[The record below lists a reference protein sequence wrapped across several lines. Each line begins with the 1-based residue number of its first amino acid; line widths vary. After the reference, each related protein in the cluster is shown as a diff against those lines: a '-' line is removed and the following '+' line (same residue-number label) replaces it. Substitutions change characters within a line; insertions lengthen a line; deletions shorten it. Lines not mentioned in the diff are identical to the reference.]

1 MHRDEIRAL
10 LREQMP
16 GATPDDAEVS
26 RMKSTLSLLKVLP
39 EFDPSPD
46 LWRRIESRL
55 ETPSPARVHGFKFW
69 LRAAAAA
76 SILAAAV
83 SFAVAVNTT
92 RTGALPVVVETGK
105 ALSSWSERYTAEQFT
120 TLLIPDVGTLKLNK
134 NATLRFENPRALV
147 LESGQVF
154 ADILPS
160 GKGFEIRS
168 GDSTVRVKGT
178 RFGVTAP
185 STVYVVE
192 GAVEVK
198 SPRGR
203 LNLGPQQAA
212 VESRLTEIGAE
223 DHLRW
228 LQQYERPAVRLKLD
242 PRDQTAITPG
252 APLKWHLIL
261 ETDALAPL
269 TLGKPRDVS
278 QFFSLI
284 VNGAARPLDAGRV
297 TVKQARGGS
306 NGLVRLD
313 VSHPCVLECAVD
325 PGLFLEKGR
334 MNVRAVFTSG
344 NPASEAHWE
353 GTVLSQPVS
362 VEVR

>member
-1 MHRDEIRAL
+1 M
-10 LREQMP
+10 Q
-16 GATPDDAEVS
+16 
-26 RMKSTLSLLKVLP
+26 STLSLLKALP
-39 EFDPSPD
+39 EIEPSAD
-46 LWRRIESRL
+46 LWKKIEARL
-55 ETPSPARVHGFKFW
+55 ETPLSAPTAPVGKVHHFKFW

-76 SILAAAV
+76 SILAAAL
-83 SFAVAVNTT
+83 SFAVVANTP

-105 ALSSWSERYTAEQFT
+105 AITSERYTATQFT
-120 TLLIPDVGTLKLNK
+120 TLRIPDVGTLKLNK
-134 NATLRFENPRALV
+134 NATLRFESPRALV
-147 LESGQVF
+147 LESGELF
-154 ADILPS
+154 ADIIPS
-160 GKGFEIRS
+160 GKGFQIRS

-198 SPRGR
+198 SPRGN
-203 LNLGPQQAA
+203 LNLGPQQAS
-212 VESRLTEIGAE
+212 VESRLTVIGAG
-223 DHLRW
+223 DLLRW

-242 PRDQTAITPG
+242 PRDQTTITPG

-284 VNGAARPLDAGRV
+284 INGHARPLDAARV
-297 TVKQARGGS
+297 TVKEAKGGA

-313 VSHPCVLECAVD
+313 VTHPCILECAVD
-325 PGLFLEKGR
+325 PALFVEKGR
-334 MNVRAVFTSG
+334 VNVRAVITSG
-344 NPASEAHWE
+344 NPASETHWE
-353 GTVLSQPVS
+353 GTVRSQS
-362 VEVR
+362 LTVEVR

>member
-1 MHRDEIRAL
+1 M
-10 LREQMP
+10 Q
-16 GATPDDAEVS
+16 
-26 RMKSTLSLLKVLP
+26 STLSLLKALP
-39 EFDPSPD
+39 EIEPSAD
-46 LWRRIESRL
+46 LWKKIEARL
-55 ETPSPARVHGFKFW
+55 ETPVSAPVGKVHHFKFW

-76 SILAAAV
+76 SILAAAL
-83 SFAVAVNTT
+83 SFAVVANTT
-92 RTGALPVVVETGK
+92 RTGALPVVDETGK
-105 ALSSWSERYTAEQFT
+105 AITSERYTATQFT
-120 TLLIPDVGTLKLNK
+120 TLVIPNVGILKLNK
-134 NATLRFENPRALV
+134 NATLRFESPRSLV
-147 LESGQVF
+147 LESGELF
-154 ADILPS
+154 ADIIPS
-160 GKGFEIRS
+160 GKGFQIRS

-198 SPRGR
+198 SPRGY
-203 LNLGPQQAA
+203 LNLGPQQAS
-212 VESRLTEIGAE
+212 VESRLTEIGAG

-242 PRDQTAITPG
+242 PRDQTTITPG

-284 VNGAARPLDAGRV
+284 INGHARPLDAARV
-297 TVKQARGGS
+297 TVKEAKGGA

-313 VSHPCVLECAVD
+313 VTHPCILECAVD
-325 PGLFLEKGR
+325 PALFVEKGR
-334 MNVRAVFTSG
+334 VNVRAVITSG

-353 GTVLSQPVS
+353 GTVLSQSVS

>member
-1 MHRDEIRAL
+1 M
-10 LREQMP
+10 Q
-16 GATPDDAEVS
+16 
-26 RMKSTLSLLKVLP
+26 STLSLLKALP
-39 EFDPSPD
+39 EIDPSPD
-46 LWRRIESRL
+46 LWKKIECRL
-55 ETPSPARVHGFKFW
+55 ETPVSAPVGKVHHFKFW

-76 SILAAAV
+76 SILAAAL
-83 SFAVAVNTT
+83 SFAVVTNAT

-105 ALSSWSERYTAEQFT
+105 AITSERYTATQFT

-134 NATLRFENPRALV
+134 NATLRFESPRALV
-147 LESGQVF
+147 LESGELF
-154 ADILPS
+154 ADIIPS
-160 GKGFEIRS
+160 GQGFQIRS

-198 SPRGR
+198 SPRGN
-203 LNLGPQQAA
+203 LNLGPQQAS
-212 VESRLTEIGAE
+212 VESRLTEIGAG

-242 PRDQTAITPG
+242 PRDQTTVTPG

-284 VNGAARPLDAGRV
+284 INGHARPLDAARV
-297 TVKQARGGS
+297 TVKEAKGGA

-313 VSHPCVLECAVD
+313 VTHPCILECAVD
-325 PGLFLEKGR
+325 PALFVEKGR
-334 MNVRAVFTSG
+334 VNVRAVITSG
-344 NPASEAHWE
+344 NPASESHWE
-353 GTVLSQPVS
+353 GTVLSQTLT

>member
-1 MHRDEIRAL
+1 M
-10 LREQMP
+10 Q
-16 GATPDDAEVS
+16 
-26 RMKSTLSLLKVLP
+26 STLSLLKALP
-39 EFDPSPD
+39 EIEPSAD
-46 LWRRIESRL
+46 LWKNIESRL
-55 ETPSPARVHGFKFW
+55 ETPVTVPAGRIHSFRFW

-76 SILAAAV
+76 SILAAAL
-83 SFAVAVNTT
+83 SFAVVAKST

-105 ALSSWSERYTAEQFT
+105 AISSWSERYTAEQFT

-147 LESGQVF
+147 LESGEIF
-154 ADILPS
+154 ADIIPS
-160 GKGFEIRS
+160 GQGFEIRS

-212 VESRLTEIGAE
+212 VESRLTDIGAG

-242 PRDQTAITPG
+242 PRDQTTVTPG

-269 TLGKPRDVS
+269 TLGNPRDVS

-284 VNGAARPLDAGRV
+284 INGHARPLDASRV
-297 TVKQARGGS
+297 SVKEAKAGA

-313 VSHPCVLECAVD
+313 VTHPCILECAVD
-325 PGLFLEKGR
+325 PALFFSGLVEKGR
-334 MNVRAVFTSG
+334 VNVRAVITSG
-344 NPASEAHWE
+344 NPASETHWE
-353 GTVLSQPVS
+353 GTVLSQSLS

>member
-1 MHRDEIRAL
+1 M
-10 LREQMP
+10 Q
-16 GATPDDAEVS
+16 
-26 RMKSTLSLLKVLP
+26 STLSLLKALP
-39 EFDPSPD
+39 EIDPSPD
-46 LWRRIESRL
+46 LWKKIECRL
-55 ETPSPARVHGFKFW
+55 ETPVSAPVGKVHHFKFW

-76 SILAAAV
+76 SILAAAL
-83 SFAVAVNTT
+83 SFAVVTNAT

-105 ALSSWSERYTAEQFT
+105 AITSERYTATQFT

-134 NATLRFENPRALV
+134 NATLRFESPRALV
-147 LESGQVF
+147 LESGELF
-154 ADILPS
+154 ADIIPS
-160 GKGFEIRS
+160 GQGFQIRS

-198 SPRGR
+198 SPRGN
-203 LNLGPQQAA
+203 LNLGPQQAS
-212 VESRLTEIGAE
+212 VESRLTEIGAG

-242 PRDQTAITPG
+242 PRDQTTVTPG

-284 VNGAARPLDAGRV
+284 INGHARPLDAVRV
-297 TVKQARGGS
+297 TVKEAKGGA

-313 VSHPCVLECAVD
+313 VTHPCILECAVD
-325 PGLFLEKGR
+325 PALFVEKGR
-334 MNVRAVFTSG
+334 VNVRAVITSG
-344 NPASEAHWE
+344 NPASESHWE
-353 GTVLSQPVS
+353 GTVLSQTLT

>member
-1 MHRDEIRAL
+1 
-10 LREQMP
+10 
-16 GATPDDAEVS
+16 
-26 RMKSTLSLLKVLP
+26 MKSTLSLLKHLP
-39 EFDPSPD
+39 DLDPSPD
-46 LWRRIESRL
+46 LWQKIECRL
-55 ETPSPARVHGFKFW
+55 ETQAPAAPVHNFKFW

-76 SILAAAV
+76 SILAAAL
-83 SFAVAVNTT
+83 SFAVVVNTT

-105 ALSSWSERYTAEQFT
+105 AISSWSERYTAEQFT

-134 NATLRFENPRALV
+134 NATLRFESPRSVV
-147 LESGQVF
+147 LESGEVF
-154 ADILPS
+154 ADIQRS
-160 GKGFEIRS
+160 GQGFEIRS

-192 GAVEVK
+192 GAVEVN
-198 SPRGR
+198 SPRGH
-203 LNLGPQQAA
+203 LNLGPQQAS

-228 LQQYERPAVRLKLD
+228 LLQYERPAVRLKLD
-242 PRDQTAITPG
+242 PRDQTTITPG

-284 VNGAARPLDAGRV
+284 VNGVGRPIDASRV
-297 TVKQARGGS
+297 TVKEARGGA

-313 VSHPCVLECAVD
+313 VTHPCILECAVD
-325 PGLFLEKGR
+325 PNLFLEKGR
-334 MNVRAVFTSG
+334 VNVRAVFTSG
-344 NPASEAHWE
+344 NPAADHLWE
-353 GTVLSQPVS
+353 GTVRSQAIT